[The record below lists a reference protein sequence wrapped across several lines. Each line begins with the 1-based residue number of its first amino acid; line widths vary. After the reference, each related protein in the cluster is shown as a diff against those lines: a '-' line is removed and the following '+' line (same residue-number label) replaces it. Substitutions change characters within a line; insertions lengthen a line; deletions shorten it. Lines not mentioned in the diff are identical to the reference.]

1 MWKAYHFDRW
11 SLNYIRLIHCR
22 GTISPYEILFYSA
35 VLLSYCK
42 NKLSK
47 YYYSRLKECF
57 MKWLCSDFFLSFF
70 FFVQKISFLLPVV
83 LIAYF
88 HYCVH
93 AGQKSGDIRVI
104 KVDGHQAA
112 TVQLVHKQK
121 IPDVRK
127 ESLRFRP
134 DDSSN
139 PCLNT
144 SVVILISQSV
154 GVKSLV
160 CRQTAVTGCKPINGK
175 YLCEKVFKTFS
186 HKYFPLTG
194 YDHRFDWFL
203 IRLCVWMSMR
213 KTMIQVKITL
223 YLSLFNLFKVL
234 NYF

>member
-1 MWKAYHFDRW
+1 M
-11 SLNYIRLIHCR
+11 
-22 GTISPYEILFYSA
+22 
-35 VLLSYCK
+35 
-42 NKLSK
+42 
-47 YYYSRLKECF
+47 
-57 MKWLCSDFFLSFF
+57 
-70 FFVQKISFLLPVV
+70 
-83 LIAYF
+83 
-88 HYCVH
+88 H

-121 IPDVRK
+121 IPDVRE

-134 DDSSN
+134 DDRSN
-139 PCLNT
+139 LCLNT

-203 IRLCVWMSMR
+203 IRLCFPMSMR

-234 NYF
+234 HYF